1 MSNHPIPS
9 GDRRTAALCWWMGLL
24 WILIFPLANS
34 FVPQI
39 NQNLTWAF
47 LALVALPSIGLLFV
61 AVGQWILIQ
70 ANGSGFVNRCGRQAL
85 NNTLSIALYVAV
97 MFGIL
102 VASCGIPI
110 ALNIGVG
117 YVIIFATPMLLVVHF
132 LEVLFVG
139 ILALQG
145 KCHVSAWSIP
155 FFRDRY

>member
-1 MSNHPIPS
+1 
-9 GDRRTAALCWWMGLL
+9 
-24 WILIFPLANS
+24 
-34 FVPQI
+34 
-39 NQNLTWAF
+39 
-47 LALVALPSIGLLFV
+47 
-61 AVGQWILIQ
+61 
-70 ANGSGFVNRCGRQAL
+70 
-85 NNTLSIALYVAV
+85 

-145 KCHVSAWSIP
+145 KYHVSAWSIR
-155 FFRDRY
+155 FFRDRS